1 MTSVLLFAAIL
12 AAAPA
17 PSAED
22 DIVITGRSV
31 PPFIS
36 PMGEP
41 FRGKV
46 GGKDAFVDWFQQAD
60 RNRDGILVLGEF
72 MADAE
77 RFFAR
82 IDLNHDGQ
90 IDPDEMVQYE
100 WEFAPEIQVNA
111 KLQRA
116 RAAPGAG
123 EDAPKRRLRRGQGE
137 EAYDPDALQGAARY
151 ALLNIPQPVAAADA
165 DLNRAVSLDEFRNA
179 ATARFRILDVG
190 QRGQLNLRDLEAML
204 PKLPPPG
211 KRSRRRSGQ
220 PDARVGVPL
229 PPGR

>member
-1 MTSVLLFAAIL
+1 MLFAAIL
-12 AAAPA
+12 AFVPA

-22 DIVITGRSV
+22 DIVITGHSV

-41 FRGKV
+41 FRGRI
-46 GGKDAFVDWFQQAD
+46 GGRDAFVDWFGQAD
-60 RNRDGILVLGEF
+60 DNRDGILLLGEF
-72 MADAE
+72 HADAE

-90 IDPDEMVQYE
+90 IDPDEIVQYE

-111 KLQRA
+111 RLKRA
-116 RAAPGAG
+116 RAAPG
-123 EDAPKRRLRRGQGE
+123 EEPRKKRRPGAQREQ
-137 EAYDPDALQGAARY
+137 AYDPDALQGAARY

-179 ATARFRILDVG
+179 ATVRFRLLDVG
-190 QRGQLNLRDLEAML
+190 RQGQLTLGVLEAML
-204 PKLPPPG
+204 PNLPPPG
-211 KRSRRRSGQ
+211 KRPRRRSKQ